1 MGAGQV
7 GAAAYLRMFGLT
19 IAAYLL
25 LRKAVA
31 AADRK
36 AARSLD
42 ALFADARIAVAR
54 YFIAALLPEVAG
66 LERSAMVSEA
76 SLSANDITWFQH

>member
-42 ALFADARIAVAR
+42 ARFADARIAVAR